1 VRRRRIDDRSRVRV
15 REEVQP
21 VYPKPGAG
29 DEEASQA
36 ADETDRHRLESTARR
51 RRSEELKKKK

>member
-1 VRRRRIDDRSRVRV
+1 VRRRRTDDRSRVRV

-21 VYPKPGAG
+21 VYPEPGAG

-36 ADETDRHRLESTARR
+36 ADETDRQTRIRIDGEVV
-51 RRSEELKKKK
+51 EEEGLP

>member
-1 VRRRRIDDRSRVRV
+1 MRRRRIDDRSRVRV

-21 VYPKPGAG
+21 VYSEPGAD

-36 ADETDRHRLESTARR
+36 ADETDRHGLESTA
-51 RRSEELKKKK
+51 SEGLP

>member
-1 VRRRRIDDRSRVRV
+1 VRRRRTDDRSRVRV

-21 VYPKPGAG
+21 VYPEPGAG

-36 ADETDRHRLESTARR
+36 ADETDRHGLESTAR

>member
-1 VRRRRIDDRSRVRV
+1 MRRRTDDRSRVRV

-21 VYPKPGAG
+21 VYPEPGAG

-36 ADETDRHRLESTARR
+36 ADETD
-51 RRSEELKKKK
+51 SETDTD

>member
-1 VRRRRIDDRSRVRV
+1 VRRRRTDDRSRVRV

-21 VYPKPGAG
+21 VYLEPGAG

-36 ADETDRHRLESTARR
+36 ADETDRQTRIRIDGEVV
-51 RRSEELKKKK
+51 EEEGLP